1 MIEKIGSMVLV
12 AGIIVNA
19 ARVFL
24 GVEKGEV
31 RRLQRENIRMA
42 DFMIF
47 PERILASNVNV
58 PASW

>member
-1 MIEKIGSMVLV
+1 MIGKIGSMVVV
-12 AGIIVNA
+12 AEIIANA

-31 RRLQRENIRMA
+31 AKRENIRMA

-47 PERILASNVNV
+47 PERILASNV

>member
-42 DFMIF
+42 DVMIF
-47 PERILASNVNV
+47 LSAS
-58 PASW
+58 